1 MIRALTR
8 SVDRIRPAVRGRA
21 EQLAVTC
28 AALTG
33 VLLAL
38 TVALADAPYATGD
51 EPPHVDYAYQLWHGE
66 LPVFE
71 DGLELRPDGAWLAPV
86 QWTAQHPPLYYL
98 LVAPF
103 VGPLADAGHPV
114 AAVYAARGVNVLLS
128 GVLVLAAWWSARRL
142 TGPGSG
148 LPVLVAFLTG
158 AMPAAAHVGGNAYN
172 DLLAALG
179 VTVLFGLAATAV
191 RRGLDARLV
200 ALLSLVAAA
209 CALTR
214 LSAAL
219 VAAVVAGVVLA
230 AGAVRAA
237 QGRGRWA
244 HVVALAVAG
253 PGAVL
258 ATSGWFY
265 LRNLALT
272 GTVTGSHF
280 DWALENQNRQERP
293 VWAVLADPETW
304 LRLPDLFWW
313 AGRLPPST
321 PLTVTTLT
329 VTALLLVWTPLV
341 IALVTAART
350 RRPPVEGSGG
360 NEVST
365 GSASGRTGSTGPG
378 AGATGG
384 ATDRLLLRALP
395 VLAAGVSVSVQIVYA
410 SSSGGVYPRYLLVV
424 CLPLCLAIAAGLA
437 VRPRLLLPAW
447 TALTVL
453 DLAVWL
459 SVELATPAAPGY
471 YEELPLPAAV
481 VGGAAAVAVACSAS
495 LALRALRETG
505 MTRAERT
512 AASTAATPTT
522 STTEPTSA
530 S

>member
-1 MIRALTR
+1 MRTLAR
-8 SVDRIRPAVRGRA
+8 SVARSRLRIDGRA
-21 EQLAVTC
+21 EQVAVLC
-28 AALTG
+28 AVVSG
-33 VLLAL
+33 MLLAL
-38 TVALADAPYATGD
+38 MVALADAPYATGD
-51 EPPHVDYAYQLWHGE
+51 EPPHVDYAYQVWHGE

-98 LVAPF
+98 LIAPL

-128 GVLVLAAWWSARRL
+128 GVFVLAAWWSARRL
-142 TGPGSG
+142 TRPGSV
-148 LPVLVAFLTG
+148 LPPLVAFLAG

-172 DLLAALG
+172 DLLAATG

-191 RRGLDARLV
+191 RRGLDARLITW
-200 ALLSLVAAA
+200 LSLVAAT

-219 VAAVVAGVVLA
+219 IAAVVAAVALA
-230 AGAVRAA
+230 AGAIRAR

-244 HVVALAVAG
+244 HVVALALAG

-265 LRNLALT
+265 LRNVRLT

-304 LRLPDLFWW
+304 LRLPDVFWW
-313 AGRLPPST
+313 AGRLPPNT
-321 PLTVTTLT
+321 PLTVTTLV
-329 VTALLLVWTPLV
+329 VTAVLLVWAPMIV
-341 IALVTAART
+341 ALTTAVRRR
-350 RRPPVEGSGG
+350 RRPAGSPPVRPAGLH
-360 NEVST
+360 
-365 GSASGRTGSTGPG
+365 RT
-378 AGATGG
+378 
-384 ATDRLLLRALP
+384 DELLLRALP
-395 VLAAGVSVSVQIVYA
+395 VVAVLVAVSVQVAYA
-410 SSSGGVYPRYLLVV
+410 ASSGGVYPRYLLVV
-424 CLPLCLAIAAGLA
+424 SLVLCLAIAAGLA
-437 VRPRLLLPAW
+437 VRPRLLVPAW

-459 SVELATPAAPGY
+459 SVELATPPEPGRY
-471 YEELPLPAAV
+471 GEASLPAAV
-481 VGGAAAVAVACSAS
+481 VGVLAAAAVVGSAAF
-495 LALRALRETG
+495 ALRAVRELSAA
-505 MTRAERT
+505 RANRADATT
-512 AASTAATPTT
+512 ATAPTT
-522 STTEPTSA
+522 TVTDPSSA

>member
-1 MIRALTR
+1 ML
-8 SVDRIRPAVRGRA
+8 
-21 EQLAVTC
+21 LAV
-28 AALTG
+28 LSG
-33 VLLAL
+33 MLLAL
-38 TVALADAPYATGD
+38 TVALADPPYATGD
-51 EPPHVDYAYQLWHGE
+51 EPPHVDYAYQVWHGG

-71 DGLELRPDGAWLAPV
+71 EGLALRPDGAWLAPV

-98 LVAPF
+98 LVAPL

-128 GVLVLAAWWSARRL
+128 GFFVLSCWWSARRL
-142 TGPGSG
+142 TRPGSA
-148 LPVLVAFLTG
+148 LPPLVALLAG
-158 AMPAAAHVGGNAYN
+158 AMPAAAHVGGSAYN
-172 DLLAALG
+172 DLLAAVG

-200 ALLSLVAAA
+200 TLLSLVAAA

-219 VAAVVAGVVLA
+219 IAVVVAGVALA

-237 QGRGRWA
+237 QGRGRWS
-244 HVVALAVAG
+244 HVLALAVAG

-265 LRNLALT
+265 LRNLELT

-304 LRLPDLFWW
+304 ARLPDLFWW

-321 PLTVTTLT
+321 PLTVTTLV
-329 VTALLLVWTPLV
+329 VTAALLVWTPLV
-341 IALVTAART
+341 VALVSRVRHRGAPA
-350 RRPPVEGSGG
+350 P
-360 NEVST
+360 
-365 GSASGRTGSTGPG
+365 ASE
-378 AGATGG
+378 AATGL
-384 ATDRLLLRALP
+384 AAHTDRTLLRALP
-395 VLAAGVSVSVQIVYA
+395 VVAAAVAVSVQVVYT

-424 CLPLCLAIAAGLA
+424 ALPVCLGVAAGLA

-459 SVELATPAAPGY
+459 SVELATPSAPGY
-471 YEELPLPAAV
+471 YDELPLPAAL
-481 VGGAAAVAVACSAS
+481 VGGVAGAAVVASAA
-495 LALRALRETG
+495 LALRVLAPTGVAREN
-505 MTRAERT
+505 RA
-512 AASTAATPTT
+512 AASTAAIPTT
-522 STTEPTSA
+522 STTAPTST

>member
-8 SVDRIRPAVRGRA
+8 SAARLRPQVRPVVRPVVRFRVRAGSERLALICAV
-21 EQLAVTC
+21 
-28 AALTG
+28 LTG
-33 VLLAL
+33 MLLAL
-38 TVALADAPYATGD
+38 VVALADAPYATGD
-51 EPPHVDYAYQLWHGE
+51 EPPHVDYAYQVWHGE

-71 DGLELRPDGAWLAPV
+71 DGLALRPDGAWLAPV

-98 LVAPF
+98 LIAPL

-142 TGPGSG
+142 TGPDSV

-172 DLLAALG
+172 DLLATLG

-191 RRGLDARLV
+191 RRGLDARLI

-219 VAAVVAGVVLA
+219 IAAVVAGVALA
-230 AGAVRAA
+230 AAVVRAA
-237 QGRGRWA
+237 QGRGRWR

-253 PGAVL
+253 PAAVL

-265 LRNLALT
+265 LRNLELT
-272 GTVTGSHF
+272 GTITGSHF

-313 AGRLPPST
+313 AGRLPPNT
-321 PLTVTTLT
+321 PLTVTTLI

-341 IALVTAART
+341 IALVTALRAKPLGTSAREEAST
-350 RRPPVEGSGG
+350 RP
-360 NEVST
+360 
-365 GSASGRTGSTGPG
+365 AD
-378 AGATGG
+378 AGVDT
-384 ATDRLLLRALP
+384 LLLRVLP
-395 VLAAGVSVSVQIVYA
+395 AVAVLVSVCVQVAYA

-424 CLPLCLAIAAGLA
+424 SLPLCLAVAAGLA
-437 VRPRLLLPAW
+437 VRPRLLVRAW
-447 TALTVL
+447 AAVTVL
-453 DLAVWL
+453 DLVVWL
-459 SVELATPAAPGY
+459 SVELATPAAPGFY
-471 YEELPLPAAV
+471 DELPLPAAV
-481 VGGAAAVAVACSAS
+481 VGVLAAGAVACSAS
-495 LALRALRETG
+495 LALRAVGETG
-505 MTRAERT
+505 VARVNRTTART
-512 AASTAATPTT
+512 AATATTTATHP
-522 STTEPTSA
+522 SS
-530 S
+530 SS

>member
-1 MIRALTR
+1 MIRALVRTAT
-8 SVDRIRPAVRGRA
+8 RIRSRSEQLARGRA
-21 EQLAVTC
+21 EHLALGC
-28 AALTG
+28 AVLTG
-33 VLLAL
+33 MLLAL
-38 TVALADAPYATGD
+38 VVALADAPYATGD
-51 EPPHVDYAYQLWHGE
+51 EPPHVDYAYQVWHGE

-98 LVAPF
+98 LIAPL

-128 GVLVLAAWWSARRL
+128 GVYVLAVGWSARRL
-142 TGPGSG
+142 TRPGST
-148 LPVLVAFLTG
+148 LPVLAAFLAG

-172 DLLAALG
+172 DLLAATG
-179 VTVLFGLAATAV
+179 VTVLFGLAATVV
-191 RRGLDARLV
+191 RRGLDTRLI

-219 VAAVVAGVVLA
+219 IAAVVAGVALA
-230 AGAVRAA
+230 AGGVRAA

-244 HVVALAVAG
+244 HVVALAAAG

-265 LRNLALT
+265 LRNLRLT
-272 GTVTGSHF
+272 GTITGSHF
-280 DWALENQNRQERP
+280 DWALENQNRQVRP

-313 AGRLPPST
+313 AGRLPPNT
-321 PLTVTTLT
+321 PLTVTTLV
-329 VTALLLVWTPLV
+329 VTAVLLVWTPLV
-341 IALVTAART
+341 IALLRRRFVGPTYGGGGPADEDPTRT
-350 RRPPVEGSGG
+350 D
-360 NEVST
+360 
-365 GSASGRTGSTGPG
+365 A
-378 AGATGG
+378 
-384 ATDRLLLRALP
+384 LLLRALP
-395 VLAAGVSVSVQIVYA
+395 VVAVLVAVSVQVAYA

-424 CLPLCLAIAAGLA
+424 SLPLCLAIAAGLA
-437 VRPRLLLPAW
+437 VRPRLLVPAW

-459 SVELATPAAPGY
+459 TVELVTPPEPGY
-471 YEELPLPAAV
+471 YSEPPLLAAVAGGVAAAAV
-481 VGGAAAVAVACSAS
+481 VCSAVLALGAVREIGVARVNRAAA
-495 LALRALRETG
+495 T
-505 MTRAERT
+505 
-512 AASTAATPTT
+512 TAATPTSSAT
-522 STTEPTSA
+522 DPTSA

>member
-1 MIRALTR
+1 MIRALVRTATR
-8 SVDRIRPAVRGRA
+8 VRSWSRQLGRGRA
-21 EQLAVTC
+21 EHLALGC
-28 AALTG
+28 AVLTG
-33 VLLAL
+33 MLLAL
-38 TVALADAPYATGD
+38 MVTLADAPYATGD
-51 EPPHVDYAYQLWHGE
+51 EPPHVDYAYQVWHGE

-98 LVAPF
+98 LIAPL

-128 GVLVLAAWWSARRL
+128 GVFVLAVRWSARRL
-142 TGPGSG
+142 TRPGST
-148 LPVLVAFLTG
+148 LPVLAAFLAG

-172 DLLAALG
+172 DLLAATG
-179 VTVLFGLAATAV
+179 VTVLFGLAATVV
-191 RRGLDARLV
+191 RRGLDTRLI

-219 VAAVVAGVVLA
+219 IAAVVAGVALA

-265 LRNLALT
+265 LRNLQLT
-272 GTVTGSHF
+272 GTITGSHF
-280 DWALENQNRQERP
+280 DWALENQNRQVRP

-304 LRLPDLFWW
+304 IRLPDLFWW
-313 AGRLPPST
+313 AGRLPPNT
-321 PLTVTTLT
+321 PLTVTTLVLT
-329 VTALLLVWTPLV
+329 GVLLVWTPLV
-341 IALVTAART
+341 IALR
-350 RRPPVEGSGG
+350 RRPWSVEPTSPV
-360 NEVST
+360 
-365 GSASGRTGSTGPG
+365 AD
-378 AGATGG
+378 A
-384 ATDRLLLRALP
+384 LLLRALP
-395 VLAAGVSVSVQIVYA
+395 VVAVLVAVSVQVVYA

-424 CLPLCLAIAAGLA
+424 SLPLCLAIAAGLA
-437 VRPRLLLPAW
+437 VRPRLLVPAW

-453 DLAVWL
+453 DLGVWL
-459 SVELATPAAPGY
+459 TVELVTPPEPGY
-471 YEELPLPAAV
+471 YSEPPLLAAVAGGVAAAAV
-481 VGGAAAVAVACSAS
+481 VCSAV
-495 LALRALRETG
+495 LALGAVREVGVARAN
-505 MTRAERT
+505 RAAPT
-512 AASTAATPTT
+512 TAATPTT
-522 STTEPTSA
+522 STTETTST